1 MGSHGTR
8 GDIKGMMAVYE
19 QMLQAGVAPDQQV
32 YTVLLS
38 NLGKFGYL
46 DKMVEM
52 FRYCVF
58 QSVSVSEFIII
69 VS

>member
-1 MGSHGTR
+1 MGSHGNR

-38 NLGKFGYL
+38 NLGKSGYL

-52 FRYCVF
+52 FRY
-58 QSVSVSEFIII
+58 SVSFRMYLFLRLS
-69 VS
+69 